1 MPVANSFEPVLTAPT
16 GEPFADARSMPPSP
30 KGEPAGERGGWRR
43 RGPAAAAP
51 PDTGTATTG
60 AERHRPPAGRP
71 ERTTTSQRRLGSIP
85 APLLC
90 VAAMVTC
97 QLGIAS
103 SKSLFGVLG
112 VGGATF
118 LRLTVAAVVLLA
130 ATRPRLRGRS
140 RRDLASAVLLGLASA
155 GMTLL
160 FAGAT
165 DRLPMG
171 TASTIE
177 FLGPLAVAIAL
188 SRRASHLL
196 WALLAAGGV
205 VLLTLLGEGTGG
217 AALDPV
223 GLAYAFGAAACYA
236 GYILFTDKVGAVFR
250 GFEGLAVSFTIAA
263 LAVAPFGASQAFHG
277 LADASAPALLLLAV
291 AGVALLFP
299 VVPYALEMT
308 ALRRMPQRV
317 FSVLVSLD
325 PAVSALVGLVVL
337 GQLLGGV
344 QLAGI
349 GCVVAAS
356 VGATLTARR

>member
-1 MPVANSFEPVLTAPT
+1 MSVANSCEPSFTAVT
-16 GEPFADARSMPPSP
+16 GESFAEALAMPPSP

-43 RGPAAAAP
+43 RGAAATTAPPAA
-51 PDTGTATTG
+51 D
-60 AERHRPPAGRP
+60 RHRTPADPPPGGPTRAGS
-71 ERTTTSQRRLGSIP
+71 SQRRLGSIP

-90 VAAMVTC
+90 VGAMVTV
-97 QLGIAS
+97 QLGIAL
-103 SKSLFGVLG
+103 SKPLFGVLG

-118 LRLTVAAVVLLA
+118 LRLTVAAAVLLA

-140 RRDLASAVLLGLASA
+140 RRDLLSAVLLGLASA

-177 FLGPLAVAIAL
+177 FLGPLAVALAL
-188 SRRASHLL
+188 ARRAAHLV
-196 WALLAAGGV
+196 WALLAGGGV
-205 VLLTLLGEGTGG
+205 ALLTLLGGG
-217 AALDPV
+217 SGGGLDPV

-236 GYILFTDKVGAVFR
+236 GYILFTDRVGAAFR

-263 LAVAPFGASQAFHG
+263 LVLAPFGAVQAWQG
-277 LADASAPALLLLAV
+277 LAASGSPALVLLAV

-299 VVPYALEMT
+299 VIPYALEMT

-325 PAVSALVGLVVL
+325 PAISALVGLLVL
-337 GQLLGGV
+337 GQLLGAV
-344 QLAGI
+344 QVAGI